1 MRNRRKIL
9 RASTNVGALHRADQV
24 RWQDRNHFFA
34 VSANLMRRILVDYA
48 RSRSSQKR
56 GAGVRPA
63 ALDEDLDCSP
73 ERSPDLVALDDSLN
87 ALAEIDPRKSRVVE
101 LKFFGG
107 LTTDEIAG
115 VLGISEPTV
124 LRDWK
129 LARSWLEREM
139 KRA

>member
-1 MRNRRKIL
+1 
-9 RASTNVGALHRADQV
+9 
-24 RWQDRNHFFA
+24 
-34 VSANLMRRILVDYA
+34 
-48 RSRSSQKR
+48 
-56 GAGVRPA
+56 
-63 ALDEDLDCSP
+63 LDEDLDCSP